1 MMMSHAKVAFLCES
15 PASSFASAQ
24 QSKELALVS
33 VAGSKTPS
41 LVLSPC
47 AGRGQPGSEDR
58 AQEGG
63 HLLPV
68 VRTLTA

>member
-1 MMMSHAKVAFLCES
+1 MVMSHAKVAFLCEV
-15 PASSFASAQ
+15 Q

-41 LVLSPC
+41 LVLSRC
-47 AGRGQPGSEDR
+47 AGRGQPGPEDR

-68 VRTLTA
+68 VRTSTA